1 MQLEYGRL
9 GSVAAALA
17 RSAEQ
22 VRAEPRPPSGLGSAS
37 PRPDEAH
44 ELAAGHRTWA
54 LQSLSSLLAAQSL
67 ACAQLIAAFRL
78 LDEQVSLAVER
89 GAAPPSARHDA
100 GGER

>member
-9 GSVAAALA
+9 ESVAAALA

-22 VRAEPRPPSGLGSAS
+22 VRAEPRAPSELGSVS

-54 LQSLSSLLAAQSL
+54 LQSLSSLLAAQGL

-78 LDEQVSLAVER
+78 LDEQVGLAVER
-89 GAAPPSARHDA
+89 GAASPPARHDS
-100 GGER
+100 GGKR